1 MNSRRKHRTTD
12 SRQPVVRPYAL
23 TAGRTRPSGATIDLV
38 ALISRVR
45 TAPAALDRAAL
56 DGRAA
61 SGPRPGPRTG
71 PGSDPEPDADLEPEH
86 LRVLRFCR
94 GPVSLADLAFTLD
107 LPVGVVRILIAD
119 LRDRGLVRVNQP
131 AATGMRDVRV
141 LKEVADALRRL

>member
-1 MNSRRKHRTTD
+1 MNSRREHRTSD
-12 SRQPVVRPYAL
+12 SREPVVRPYAL
-23 TAGRTRPSGATIDLV
+23 TAGRTRPSGASIDLI

-45 TAPAALDRAAL
+45 TAPAAVDRAAR
-56 DGRAA
+56 DGQA
-61 SGPRPGPRTG
+61 GLGPGPG

-131 AATGMRDVRV
+131 AATGLRDVRV